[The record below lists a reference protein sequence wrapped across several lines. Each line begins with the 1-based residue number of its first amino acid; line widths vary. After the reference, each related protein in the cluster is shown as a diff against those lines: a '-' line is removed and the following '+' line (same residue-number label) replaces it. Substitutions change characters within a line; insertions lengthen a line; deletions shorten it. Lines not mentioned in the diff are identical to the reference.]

1 MIITKYS
8 IPCTPEQTRKARE
21 LGAPIEVKSIED
33 APKEWYGKAYFTG
46 MSTCAKIPTA
56 EEMIGWL
63 EEQED
68 IEEITILRHRAFLP
82 SWAYLVTIKQDTGL
96 SPKNIYSSRREAT
109 LAAIDA
115 ALEYLLNN
123 NYK

>member
-1 MIITKYS
+1 MNRYK
-8 IPCTPEQTRKARE
+8 IPCTEEQTRKARE

-63 EEQED
+63 EHAKIEIDITKGIESYVFNLYFGQEY
-68 IEEITILRHRAFLP
+68 IN
-82 SWAYLVTIKQDTGL
+82 GL
-96 SPKNIYSSRREAT
+96 NGYNTRQEAT

-115 ALEYLLNN
+115 ALEYLTN
-123 NYK
+123 KK